1 MVFAEPTHVPA
12 PPAPDPETVYKEPD
26 QNVVEK
32 AYDASD
38 HDRQLVIEEGSVA
51 EPPSHTHGNDIAV
64 EFEPA
69 SMTAAEDA
77 PKKSY
82 ASIVSSQHNSFFIR
96 KN

>member
-1 MVFAEPTHVPA
+1 MFAEPIHVPA
-12 PPAPDPETVYKEPD
+12 PSAPDPAPVHKEAD
-26 QNVVEK
+26 HNVVEK

-51 EPPSHTHGNDIAV
+51 EPLSHPHGNDVPV
-64 EFEPA
+64 EVESA

-82 ASIVSSQHNSFFIR
+82 ASIVSCQHRNFFIP
-96 KN
+96 KS